1 MQTVKYTYAEKASD
15 LLTESENLLG
25 KLCLV
30 GRDCEYEALLLYVVL
45 TELINLLKE
54 LAKLAVVTGTDSKRC
69 INKNVRDVMVTCANA
84 AKEAEECVIA
94 AYLVV
99 VGINKTCTIIYIIC
113 ELGLLL
119 NANNVAV

>member
-1 MQTVKYTYAEKASD
+1 MQTVNYSYAGKASD

-30 GRDCEYEALLLYVVL
+30 SRDCEYEALLLYVVL

-84 AKEAEECVIA
+84 AKETEECVIA
-94 AYLVV
+94 AYL
-99 VGINKTCTIIYIIC
+99 
-113 ELGLLL
+113 
-119 NANNVAV
+119 